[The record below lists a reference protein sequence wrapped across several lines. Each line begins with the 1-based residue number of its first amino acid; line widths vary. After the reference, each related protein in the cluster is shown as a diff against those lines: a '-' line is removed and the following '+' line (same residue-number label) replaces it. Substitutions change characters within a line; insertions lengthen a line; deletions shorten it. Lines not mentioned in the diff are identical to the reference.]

1 MESTT
6 ISCPIEPVPD
16 EPPAASSVSAETGP
30 ALHSET
36 FPVLGMTCAA
46 CVRRIEKS
54 VAKIPGVHQV
64 VVNLAT
70 EQATV
75 AFDRS
80 LVTLTDIFSVVRDTG
95 YDVIEPAPAGADQRA
110 EVEEAKQLETS
121 QLRNALLLAAGLTL
135 PLFFLEMI
143 PMLIPPLHH
152 VLMRVVSMQTLW
164 YLSFVLASGVQ
175 FWPGVR
181 FYRKGWAALRSG
193 NPDMNSL
200 VMIGT
205 SAAYGYSVVATFFPG
220 SLPAGTAHVYYE
232 ASATIITLVLLGKYF
247 EAVAKGKTSAAIK
260 RLLALQP
267 GIAHVVRGGKE
278 FDLPVEKVLVGDLL
292 NVRPGEKIPV
302 DGLVVEGKSF
312 VDESM
317 MTGESLP
324 IQKEPE
330 SVVLG
335 GTVNQNG
342 SFQMR
347 ATRVGS
353 DTVLA
358 QIIKTVEAA
367 QTSRPPIQ
375 ALADRVVAVFVPA
388 VLLIAAL
395 TFLVWY
401 IFGPAPSLSLALVNA
416 VAVLIIACPC
426 AMGLATPTSI
436 MVATGKAAELGV
448 LFRKGDALQT
458 LGEVNTIL
466 FDKTGTLTRGKP
478 ELTDLVLLPGW
489 ERSESLKLVASLEA
503 RSEHP
508 IAAAIVQHAQASDF
522 ELIPAQDVEAVPGF
536 GIQGTIGGHRVSVG
550 ADRWMTKQGIS
561 SETLAQVAA
570 RLAGE
575 GKTPLFAAI
584 NGKLAGVLA
593 VADQIKPTTP
603 EALKRL
609 RQNGLHMVMVTGDNQ
624 QTAQTIARQL
634 GISDIEAEIL
644 PTGKAEVVKKYQAQ
658 GHKVV
663 FVGDGINDAPALAQA
678 NVGLAIGTGTDVAI
692 ESAEVVLMA
701 GDLQGIVKAVDLS
714 RATMRNIRQNLFW
727 AFFYNASLIPVAAG
741 VLFPFFGILL
751 SPVLAAVAMATSS
764 VFVVTNALRLRKF
777 IPVSGQ

>member
-1 MESTT
+1 MKYEAVKTLPSTEY
-6 ISCPIEPVPD
+6 SPINEPGHIRDAGDVQ
-16 EPPAASSVSAETGP
+16 T
-30 ALHSET
+30 ET

-46 CVRRIEKS
+46 CVRRVEKS

-75 AFDRS
+75 AFDRNQVN
-80 LVTLTDIFSVVRDTG
+80 LADIVSVVRDTG
-95 YDVIEPAPAGADQRA
+95 YDVIEPASAETDQRA
-110 EVEEAKQLETS
+110 EVEEAKQRETS

-152 VLMRVVSMQTLW
+152 ALMRIVSMQTLW

-175 FWPGVR
+175 FGPGVR

-193 NPDMNSL
+193 SPDMNSL

-205 SAAYGYSVVATFFPG
+205 SAAFGYSVVATFFPG
-220 SLPAGTAHVYYE
+220 WLPPGTTHVYYE

-247 EAVAKGKTSAAIK
+247 EAVAKGKTSVAIK
-260 RLLALQP
+260 HLLALQP
-267 GIAHVVRGGKE
+267 AVAHVVRGEKE
-278 FDLPVEKVLVGDLL
+278 FDLPVEKVLVGDRL

-347 ATRVGS
+347 AVRVGA
-353 DTVLA
+353 DTILA

-375 ALADRVVAVFVPA
+375 ALADRVVAVFVPVVLVIA
-388 VLLIAAL
+388 VL

-401 IFGPAPSLSLALVNA
+401 TFGPTPSLSLALVNA

-458 LGEVNTIL
+458 LGEVDTIL
-466 FDKTGTLTRGKP
+466 FDKTGTLTSGKP
-478 ELTDLVLLPGW
+478 QLTDLVLLPGW
-489 ERSESLKLVASLEA
+489 ERPEVLKLVASLEA

-508 IAAAIVQHAQASDF
+508 IAAAIVQHAQASNL
-522 ELIPAQDVEAVPGF
+522 ELIPAHAVEAVPGF
-536 GIQGTIGGHRVSVG
+536 GIQGTIGGYQVSVG

-603 EALKRL
+603 EALNRL

-624 QTAQTIARQL
+624 HTAQTIARQL
-634 GISDIEAEIL
+634 GISDVEAEIL

-658 GHKVV
+658 GRTVV

-678 NVGLAIGTGTDVAI
+678 DVGLAIGTGTDVAI

-701 GDLQGIVKAVDLS
+701 GDLLGIVTAVRLS

-741 VLFPFFGILL
+741 ILFPFFGILL

-777 IPVSGQ
+777 ESVRGR

>member
-1 MESTT
+1 
-6 ISCPIEPVPD
+6 
-16 EPPAASSVSAETGP
+16 
-30 ALHSET
+30 
-36 FPVLGMTCAA
+36 
-46 CVRRIEKS
+46 
-54 VAKIPGVHQV
+54 
-64 VVNLAT
+64 
-70 EQATV
+70 
-75 AFDRS
+75 
-80 LVTLTDIFSVVRDTG
+80 
-95 YDVIEPAPAGADQRA
+95 
-110 EVEEAKQLETS
+110 
-121 QLRNALLLAAGLTL
+121 
-135 PLFFLEMI
+135 
-143 PMLIPPLHH
+143 
-152 VLMRVVSMQTLW
+152 
-164 YLSFVLASGVQ
+164 
-175 FWPGVR
+175 
-181 FYRKGWAALRSG
+181 
-193 NPDMNSL
+193 
-200 VMIGT
+200 
-205 SAAYGYSVVATFFPG
+205 
-220 SLPAGTAHVYYE
+220 HVYYE

-593 VADQIKPTTP
+593 VADQIKTTTP

-777 IPVSGQ
+777 TPVSEQ